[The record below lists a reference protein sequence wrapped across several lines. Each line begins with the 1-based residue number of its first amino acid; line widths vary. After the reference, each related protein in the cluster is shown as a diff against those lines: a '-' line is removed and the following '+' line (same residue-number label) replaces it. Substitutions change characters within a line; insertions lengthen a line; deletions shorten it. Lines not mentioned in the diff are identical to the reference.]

1 MAAWGDTEGG
11 DARMPPGYGQDG
23 SGGAQPRGNVVAH
36 NLCREL
42 GIWEKQSSCYTQ
54 FKASE
59 NVVAGNI
66 MFNGPRAHI
75 NFNDGMRGGA
85 LVEKNLIFN
94 SCRESGDHGPCNSV
108 RGRSAA
114 ARGFASAPSPHPT
127 RTPLS
132 LLRTAVGPRSICVRL
147 DRGWLPHHH

>member
-75 NFNDGMRGGA
+75 NFNDGMRDCIRIVVA
-85 LVEKNLIFN
+85 PNTVVN
-94 SCRESGDHGPCNSV
+94 
-108 RGRSAA
+108 
-114 ARGFASAPSPHPT
+114 ASPPSPVSNYQMVN
-127 RTPLS
+127 LK
-132 LLRTAVGPRSICVRL
+132 LVDVILEAMARL
-147 DRGWLPHHH
+147 NPARACAHAG